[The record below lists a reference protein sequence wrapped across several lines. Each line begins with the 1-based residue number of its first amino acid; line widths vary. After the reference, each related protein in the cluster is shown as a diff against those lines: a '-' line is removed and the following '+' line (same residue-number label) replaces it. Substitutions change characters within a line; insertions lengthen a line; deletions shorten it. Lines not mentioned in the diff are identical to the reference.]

1 MPAALANSV
10 VRLEAANSRAP
21 NGKTE
26 VLLLGMSHVSKESV
40 AAVRSLI
47 AAVRPEVCSQR
58 LFNAC

>member
-21 NGKTE
+21 NGTTE
-26 VLLLGMSHVSKESV
+26 VFLLGMSHVSKESV

-47 AAVRPEVCSQR
+47 AAVEPEVCSQS
-58 LFNAC
+58 